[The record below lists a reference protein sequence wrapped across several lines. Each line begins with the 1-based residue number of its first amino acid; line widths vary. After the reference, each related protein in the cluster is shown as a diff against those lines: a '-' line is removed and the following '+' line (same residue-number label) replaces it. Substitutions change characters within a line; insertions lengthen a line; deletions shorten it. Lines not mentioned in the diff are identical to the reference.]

1 MAFGFGFNKQKVL
14 SAAEKFVQQGKL
26 QNAIAEYEKVLKADP
41 KDLTVMNTVGDLY
54 SRLGNT
60 DKAVECFKSVG
71 DAYATQGFTVKAI
84 AMYKKLSKIKH
95 SFEGVLRLAE
105 LYTQQGLFNDARSQ
119 YLQVAEEFLR
129 SGELEQA
136 VKIFQKTLEMDPD
149 NVAMRSKLAEV
160 YVRLGKKSEAWQIFS
175 AAAETLRARGQLE
188 GAETI
193 LTRMLTLDPGNSY
206 ALLLRG
212 RTAADSG
219 DIVGAIQY
227 LEKVADLDNHPE
239 GMTALLDAYVR
250 GGRFPEARVL
260 AGKLFSVHNDAAG
273 LSRYADALMASGHFE
288 EALQIYGEYSD
299 SFLASDPAKILDS
312 LHSIISHVR
321 ENAASL
327 EMILALFAK
336 AGENSHLTEVYE
348 LLAHAYVQS
357 DDLEKARDYY
367 LKLTQLEPQNQ
378 LHARNYQQI
387 VGKLGGAAA
396 PRLISAEEGSILIE
410 DLETTAPFIEQIYA
424 DDVALAVRAALTDAE
439 LFISYNMPDKA
450 LAPLLGELPKAPR
463 DLRLNQRLA
472 ALYNRGE
479 RFKEAAVC
487 CRTLES
493 IYHDAGYPEEATRYG
508 ELAAR
513 YEERAGT
520 VAASADQTSTVLPK
534 VVVPEAAPTVQVVQA
549 DNSSE
554 SHDTVT
560 AEPEPSGLF
569 FHAPAAEI
577 PETAEAKTP
586 EFELGPAQVAESEI
600 DLSGEW
606 DGAVSSETAPDVAT
620 ETAATP
626 TIPIDDQPATHA
638 TAGTTDNAG
647 LVAETIEEIRFYLAN
662 SMIELAHAA
671 LEKLQ
676 ELNPDPATVST
687 MRAEIENTA
696 AAAPPVET
704 SDEVS
709 VEVVASYPEA
719 QIEETIPAH
728 SEEVPAQT
736 FAVAETFAPDAPCIH
751 VDAPVDHAAVV
762 HADVSAGPAD
772 FAVDVSADS
781 SAHLESSPVH
791 EVFVAPTAPLVTHDE
806 QSEPALVPQHEA
818 VAYVP
823 EAVAFDPVSTNVEAP
838 TEPQI
843 EPPPHIN
850 VEVAAVPERIDTL
863 ASIVS
868 DLEASLGDS
877 FLEKPP
883 AAVAQAETNVE
894 TQSVKSE
901 IDHPVAPSRV
911 LAPAAMAA
919 AAPGSS
925 SASWKS
931 STEFTTF
938 ARPPISNQAPLV
950 EEPPASLTAVSS
962 AGIDLATM
970 FGDLKHELEEDAA
983 NSDEDPDTHYSL
995 GVAFREMG
1003 LLDEAIGE
1011 LQKVCQTVE
1020 HGHPFPQIL
1029 QTYTWLAQCFLD
1041 KGLPEAALRWYERAL
1056 TLPTLDSETRMAL
1069 HYELACAYETAGNK
1083 SSALHYFM
1091 EVYGSNIDYRD
1102 VGERIKA
1109 VKS

>member
-1 MAFGFGFNKQKVL
+1 
-14 SAAEKFVQQGKL
+14 
-26 QNAIAEYEKVLKADP
+26 
-41 KDLTVMNTVGDLY
+41 
-54 SRLGNT
+54 
-60 DKAVECFKSVG
+60 
-71 DAYATQGFTVKAI
+71 
-84 AMYKKLSKIKH
+84 
-95 SFEGVLRLAE
+95 
-105 LYTQQGLFNDARSQ
+105 
-119 YLQVAEEFLR
+119 
-129 SGELEQA
+129 
-136 VKIFQKTLEMDPD
+136 
-149 NVAMRSKLAEV
+149 
-160 YVRLGKKSEAWQIFS
+160 
-175 AAAETLRARGQLE
+175 
-188 GAETI
+188 
-193 LTRMLTLDPGNSY
+193 MLTLDPGNSY

-212 RTAADSG
+212 RTAVDSG

-299 SFLASDPAKILDS
+299 SFLASEPAKILDN

-357 DDLEKARDYY
+357 GDLEKARDYY

-387 VGKLGGAAA
+387 VGKMGGAAA

-410 DLETTAPFIEQIYA
+410 DLETTAPFIDQIYA

-493 IYHDAGYPEEATRYG
+493 IYHDAGHPEEATRYG

-513 YEERAGT
+513 YEERAGA
-520 VAASADQTSTVLPK
+520 VAAAGDQASAVVPK
-534 VVVPEAAPTVQVVQA
+534 VVVPEVAPTVQVVQA
-549 DNSSE
+549 DNSGE
-554 SHDTVT
+554 SHNTVA
-560 AEPEPSGLF
+560 AEPEASGLF

-577 PETAEAKTP
+577 PATADAKTP
-586 EFELGPAQVAESEI
+586 EFELGPAQAAESEI

-606 DGAVSSETAPDVAT
+606 DGAVSSDTAPEVAT
-620 ETAATP
+620 ETTEGHLIHGEPPAAAIP
-626 TIPIDDQPATHA
+626 TVPIDEQPSPHA
-638 TAGTTDNAG
+638 SPETADHNAG
-647 LVAETIEEIRFYLAN
+647 LVTETIEEIRFYLAN

-676 ELNPDPATVST
+676 ELNPDPATVSL
-687 MRAEIENTA
+687 MRGEIESARVTT
-696 AAAPPVET
+696 PPAEPT
-704 SDEVS
+704 GEIS
-709 VEVVASYPEA
+709 VEVMGSYPEA

-728 SEEVPAQT
+728 SGEVHAQT
-736 FAVAETFAPDAPCIH
+736 FAVAETLATDAPLQ
-751 VDAPVDHAAVV
+751 VDAPVDLPAVV
-762 HADVSAGPAD
+762 HAELSAVPPDLAADVT
-772 FAVDVSADS
+772 ADS
-781 SAHLESSPVH
+781 VAHLESSPVH
-791 EVFVAPTAPLVTHDE
+791 EVSIAPTAPLVIHDE
-806 QSEPALVPQHEA
+806 PSEPTLVPQHET

-823 EAVAFDPVSTNVEAP
+823 EAATFDAASDNVDAP
-838 TEPQI
+838 AEPQI
-843 EPPPHIN
+843 EPPH
-850 VEVAAVPERIDTL
+850 VDVVAVPERIDTL
-863 ASIVS
+863 ANIVS
-868 DLEASLGDS
+868 DLEASLGEN

-883 AAVAQAETNVE
+883 AAVAQADANTG
-894 TQSVKSE
+894 TQPVKSE
-901 IDHPVAPSRV
+901 LDHPVALPRV

-919 AAPGSS
+919 AAPASS
-925 SASWKS
+925 SAPWKS

-938 ARPPISNQAPLV
+938 ARPPISNQATPV
-950 EEPPASLTAVSS
+950 EEPPPSLTAVSS

-1041 KGLPEAALRWYERAL
+1041 KGIPEAALRWYERAL
-1056 TLPTLDSETRMAL
+1056 ALPTLDSETRMAL

>member
-54 SRLGNT
+54 SRLGNI

-160 YVRLGKKSEAWQIFS
+160 YVRLGKKAEAWQIFA

-193 LTRMLTLDPGNSY
+193 LSRMLTLDPGNSY

-212 RTAADSG
+212 RTAVDSG

-239 GMTALLDAYVR
+239 GMTALLDAYLR

-260 AGKLFSVHNDAAG
+260 AGKLLSVHNDAAG
-273 LSRYADALMASGHFE
+273 LNRYADALMASGHFE

-327 EMILALFAK
+327 ETILALFAK
-336 AGENSHLTEVYE
+336 AGENSHITEVYE

-357 DDLEKARDYY
+357 GDLDKARDYY

-387 VGKLGGAAA
+387 VEKLGGAVA

-410 DLETTAPFIEQIYA
+410 ELETTAPFIDQIYA

-439 LFISYNMPDKA
+439 LFISYNMPEKA

-513 YEERAGT
+513 YEERAGAI
-520 VAASADQTSTVLPK
+520 AAAGDQASTVLPK
-534 VVVPEAAPTVQVVQA
+534 VVVPEVAPTVQVVHA

-554 SHDTVT
+554 SNDSIA

-577 PETAEAKTP
+577 PATADAKTP
-586 EFELGPAQVAESEI
+586 EFELGPAQAAESEI

-606 DGAVSSETAPDVAT
+606 DGAVSSENTSDVAT
-620 ETAATP
+620 ETAATS
-626 TIPIDDQPATHA
+626 TISIDDQPTTHA
-638 TAGTTDNAG
+638 AAETADNAG

-676 ELNPDPATVST
+676 ELSPDHAMVSL
-687 MRAEIENTA
+687 MRGEIENASVASAPAETA
-696 AAAPPVET
+696 
-704 SDEVS
+704 DEIS
-709 VEVVASYPEA
+709 VEVVGSYPES
-719 QIEETIPAH
+719 EPETETIPVH
-728 SEEVPAQT
+728 SEDVHAQT
-736 FAVAETFAPDAPCIH
+736 FVVAETVAPEAPPIQ
-751 VDAPVDHAAVV
+751 VDAPVEHPAIV

-772 FAVDVSADS
+772 LAADVSADS
-781 SAHLESSPVH
+781 STHLESSPVL
-791 EVFVAPTAPLVTHDE
+791 EVLSAPTAPLVTHEE
-806 QSEPALVPQHEA
+806 QPEPALVPQHEA

-823 EAVAFDPVSTNVEAP
+823 EAAAFDAVSNVEAP
-838 TEPQI
+838 TEAQI
-843 EPPPHIN
+843 ETPHVG

-883 AAVAQAETNVE
+883 AAVAQADASPE
-894 TQSVKSE
+894 TQPVKSAV
-901 IDHPVAPSRV
+901 DHPVAPPRV

-938 ARPPISNQAPLV
+938 ARPPISNQAPPV
-950 EEPPASLTAVSS
+950 EEPPVSLTAVSS

-1056 TLPTLDSETRMAL
+1056 ALPTLDSETRMAL

>member
-71 DAYATQGFTVKAI
+71 DAYAAQGFTVKAI

-95 SFEGVLRLAE
+95 TFEGVLRLAE
-105 LYTQQGLFNDARSQ
+105 LYTQQGLFNDARAQ

-160 YVRLGKKSEAWQIFS
+160 YIRLGKKAEAWQLFS

-193 LTRMLTLDPGNSY
+193 LTRMLALDPGNSY

-212 RTAADSG
+212 RTAIDSG
-219 DIVGAIQY
+219 DINGAIQY

-239 GMTALLDAYVR
+239 GMTALFNAYLR

-260 AGKLFSVHNDAAG
+260 AGKILTVHNDPAG
-273 LSRYADALMASGHFE
+273 VNSYAEALMAAGQFE
-288 EALQIYGEYSD
+288 EALQVYAEYSD
-299 SFLASDPAKILDS
+299 SLLASDPAKILDS

-327 EMILALFAK
+327 ETILALFAK
-336 AGENSHLTEVYE
+336 AGENSHITEVYE

-357 DDLEKARDYY
+357 GDLEKARDYY

-378 LHARNYQQI
+378 MHTRNYQQI
-387 VGKLGGAAA
+387 VGKLGGTA
-396 PRLISAEEGSILIE
+396 PRLISSEEGSILIE
-410 DLETTAPFIEQIYA
+410 ELETTAPFIEQIYA
-424 DDVALAVRAALTDAE
+424 DEVALAVRAALTDAE

-450 LAPLLGELPKAPR
+450 LGPLLGELPKAPR

-472 ALYNRGE
+472 ALHNRGE
-479 RFKEAAVC
+479 RFADAAVC

-513 YEERAGT
+513 YEERAGAAAAAET
-520 VAASADQTSTVLPK
+520 HASAIK
-534 VVVPEAAPTVQVVQA
+534 EIVPAPTPIAA
-549 DNSSE
+549 DSKPGG
-554 SHDTVT
+554 V
-560 AEPEPSGLF
+560 F
-569 FHAPAAEI
+569 FHVPGVGA
-577 PETAEAKTP
+577 TATSAVRD
-586 EFELGPAQVAESEI
+586 FELGPAQELAESEI

-606 DGAVSSETAPDVAT
+606 DGSSPDEITSDVSSGMEDGGVTHDEPPAPISQA
-620 ETAATP
+620 
-626 TIPIDDQPATHA
+626 PIDGQPKEAADH
-638 TAGTTDNAG
+638 NAG
-647 LVAETIEEIRFYLAN
+647 LVTETVEEIRFYLAN

-671 LEKLQ
+671 FEKLQ
-676 ELNPDPATVST
+676 ELNPDAATVSL
-687 MRAEIENTA
+687 MRGEIEA
-696 AAAPPVET
+696 ARVAQPAVEAP
-704 SDEVS
+704 DEIS
-709 VEVVASYPEA
+709 VEVVGSYPES
-719 QIEETIPAH
+719 ETETVSAPEPSLAEAYANAGGATEFPATGDV
-728 SEEVPAQT
+728 SSDVSTDP
-736 FAVAETFAPDAPCIH
+736 FVGSFAP
-751 VDAPVDHAAVV
+751 
-762 HADVSAGPAD
+762 
-772 FAVDVSADS
+772 ADS
-781 SAHLESSPVH
+781 HPESQPVN
-791 EVFVAPTAPLVTHDE
+791 EFLTAATVPPVAPDE
-806 QSEPALVPQHEA
+806 LSEPSVVPQHEA
-818 VAYVP
+818 VAYAP
-823 EAVAFDPVSTNVEAP
+823 EATTFD
-838 TEPQI
+838 
-843 EPPPHIN
+843 
-850 VEVAAVPERIDTL
+850 AVTGDIDTPAEAQTEIPKYVDFPVGLERVDPL
-863 ASIVS
+863 ANIVS
-868 DLEASLGDS
+868 ELEESLGDS
-877 FLEKPP
+877 FLDNPP
-883 AAVAQAETNVE
+883 VSIVQEAEAQA
-894 TQSVKSE
+894 VKSE
-901 IDHPVAPSRV
+901 LDHSVASSHV
-911 LAPAAMAA
+911 SVPAAMAA

-925 SASWKS
+925 STPWKS

-938 ARPPISNQAPLV
+938 AKPPLTNQPEV
-950 EEPPASLTAVSS
+950 TEPPPAVSLSADSS
-962 AGIDLATM
+962 AGIDLASL

-983 NSDEDPDTHYSL
+983 NTDEDPETHYSL

-1020 HGHPFPQIL
+1020 HGHPFSQIL

-1041 KGLPEAALRWYERAL
+1041 KGIPEAALRWYERAL
-1056 TLPTLDSETRMAL
+1056 ALPALDGETRTAL
-1069 HYELACAYETAGNK
+1069 HYELACAYEAAGNK
-1083 SSALHYFM
+1083 GAALHYFM